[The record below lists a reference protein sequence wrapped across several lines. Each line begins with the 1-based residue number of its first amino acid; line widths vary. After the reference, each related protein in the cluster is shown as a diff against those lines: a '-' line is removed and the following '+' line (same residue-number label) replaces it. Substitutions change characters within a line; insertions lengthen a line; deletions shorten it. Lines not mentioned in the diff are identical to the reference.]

1 MSEKKPQTGEWWEC
15 DFTRVRIVGHRLDGV
30 AITEAKGGYIGCIKD
45 LTGWRNL
52 PSCDSFEWQPE
63 TFPQW
68 YAKSCGGPYADCD
81 HIIRT
86 SKNTLCGV
94 LADGTKTKE
103 VPWEKYHEEF
113 VIEGSWIPLTQAEA
127 ESRVKKPE
135 PVQSP
140 DDWVIQDRVPD
151 RPGIDQWR
159 RVWPRTKPDDWQ
171 DSSHSS
177 STFYKHGDTC
187 RISKSVFEVRCRR
200 KDLPPLPQETPKP
213 NYVRLWTHRT
223 SGTVCTATDEKYLK
237 YPEIWTELK
246 HDGTGF
252 YLADDGK

>member
-1 MSEKKPQTGEWWEC
+1 
-15 DFTRVRIVGHRLDGV
+15 V
-30 AITEAKGGYIGCIKD
+30 AITEAKGGFIGCIENEF
-45 LTGWRNL
+45 GWKHL
-52 PSCDSFEWQPE
+52 PECDSFEWE
-63 TFPQW
+63 
-68 YAKSCGGPYADCD
+68 
-81 HIIRT
+81 
-86 SKNTLCGV
+86 
-94 LADGTKTKE
+94 
-103 VPWEKYHEEF
+103 
-113 VIEGSWIPLTQAEA
+113 
-127 ESRVKKPE
+127 
-135 PVQSP
+135 SP
-140 DDWVIQDRVPD
+140 DDWVTQDRVPD

-237 YPEIWTELK
+237 YPDIWTELR

-252 YLADDGK
+252 YLAEDGK